1 MFLFEDDPGKNK
13 YIEIAYKV
21 HYKIACNFYINKVIN
36 INNNIIIIIIII
48 LL

>member
-21 HYKIACNFYINKVIN
+21 HYKIACNFYINKVIKN
-36 INNNIIIIIIII
+36 SKVGNKSY
-48 LL
+48 L